1 MVLTSFRF
9 GIETVDRYSS
19 RPSATPAGGRVMKVE
34 TLSSR
39 PSTSPRT
46 SAVAVPTS
54 TSSGVEYF
62 IGVHLL
68 SSGIVE
74 TLPPQLEPTLQ
85 PQYRVDLSAR
95 RAAALGQRLHRGPQA
110 VAIDPAA
117 LDDLQRVDRVHVGDR
132 AADGAKGGW
141 R

>member
-9 GIETVDRYSS
+9 GIETVERYSS

-39 PSTSPRT
+39 PSTST
-46 SAVAVPTS
+46 T

-117 LDDLQRVDRVHVGDR
+117 LDGLQPVDRIHGGDR
-132 AADGAKGGW
+132 AAD
-141 R
+141 